1 MASKG
6 LLNERKHTSNDKVY
20 LKMVGPQ
27 YSGEDYYSNL
37 PAVVDG
43 ATLQVAGQRMALP
56 ARSLPAGAL
65 QVGVRPEYLALSA
78 PQAAGALQCRVA
90 QVQDIGTYQMLTAQV
105 GDHTLKARV
114 APEVALPA
122 VGDSI
127 WLQVLGEHTCFYQN
141 EELLA

>member
-1 MASKG
+1 
-6 LLNERKHTSNDKVY
+6 
-20 LKMVGPQ
+20 
-27 YSGEDYYSNL
+27 
-37 PAVVDG
+37 
-43 ATLQVAGQRMALP
+43 
-56 ARSLPAGAL
+56 
-65 QVGVRPEYLALSA
+65 
-78 PQAAGALQCRVA
+78 VA

-105 GDHTLKARV
+105 GDHTIKARV

>member
-1 MASKG
+1 MA
-6 LLNERKHTSNDKVY
+6 
-20 LKMVGPQ
+20 GPGGGRQ
-27 YSGEDYYSNL
+27 WQPNANGW
-37 PAVVDG
+37 
-43 ATLQVAGQRMALP
+43 QRSQP
-56 ARSLPAGAL
+56 HG
-65 QVGVRPEYLALSA
+65 A

-105 GDHTLKARV
+105 GDHTIKARV

>member
-1 MASKG
+1 
-6 LLNERKHTSNDKVY
+6 
-20 LKMVGPQ
+20 MVCGQQLHIGHP
-27 YSGEDYYSNL
+27 E
-37 PAVVDG
+37 AVGQDVAALDVKALGALAFQVD
-43 ATLQVAGQRMALP
+43 QRRL
-56 ARSLPAGAL
+56 GAL
-65 QVGVRPEYLALSA
+65 QLGVRPEYLALSA
-78 PQAAGALQCRVA
+78 PQATGALQCRVA